1 MDRMMKMTDERNPL
15 PLESRDIRRRA
26 ITALWA
32 AIAVGICLALVS
44 LFLFDFLCIFAFF
57 LSILLIRT
65 AYRVG
70 LPPHLQRR
78 FIVTRWTHLVALGSS
93 LAGGLSAAMLRV
105 GLCFVITNSKIVRL
119 EPFQYIECG
128 THMTRAT
135 LFGASF
141 FLLLPTMLF
150 AWWFW
155 YLGRAEKG

>member
-1 MDRMMKMTDERNPL
+1 MDRMMKMTDEGNPL

-26 ITALWA
+26 ITALWV
-32 AIAVGICLALVS
+32 AIAVGTCLALVS
-44 LFLFDFLCIFAFF
+44 LFVLDFLFIFAFF
-57 LSILLIRT
+57 LSILIVRT

-70 LPPHLQRR
+70 VPPHLQRR
-78 FIVTRWTHLVALGSS
+78 FIVTRWTHLIALGSS
-93 LAGGLSAAMLRV
+93 LVGGLSAAVLRE
-105 GLCFVITNSKIVRL
+105 GLCFVVTNLKIVRL
-119 EPFQYIECG
+119 EPFQHIECG